1 MYLGVLLA
9 VVLAPPHAC
18 MNCNLAGMQLSGSDF
33 SGVVYVGTNFEGAK
47 LERVSFRRAKLVAAN
62 FQNADLRG
70 AAFDVADCTACN
82 FDGANLDGAT
92 FSGVSMTAANFNG
105 FAGTIADSQLRE
117 LFAGCV
123 ACNFQSESLAGRDL
137 SGVTAFGVDF
147 SKADLRGTK
156 FDGATLCTYA
166 IDQTQRTVKCASFH
180 DARVEGASFLNIRLC
195 SNWQDPR
202 TCTGVD
208 AQSLRRYSGSTLDGA
223 ILP

>member
-1 MYLGVLLA
+1 LLG
-9 VVLAPPHAC
+9 VVLAVILVPPHTC
-18 MNCNLAGMQLSGSDF
+18 MSCNLAGMQLNGSDF

-47 LERVSFRRAKLVAAN
+47 LERVSFRGAKLVAAN

-70 AAFDVADCTACN
+70 AAFDGVDCTACN
-82 FDGANLDGAT
+82 FNGADVDGAT
-92 FSGVSMTAANFNG
+92 FSGATMTAANFNG

-123 ACNFQSESLAGRDL
+123 ACNFQAASFAGRDL
-137 SGVTAFGVDF
+137 SGITAFGVDL

-166 IDQTQRTVKCASFH
+166 IDQTQRMVKCATLR
-180 DARVEGASFLNIRLC
+180 DARVEGTSFLDIRVC
-195 SNWQDPR
+195 ANARDPH
-202 TCTGVD
+202 TCAPVD
-208 AQSLRRYSGSTLDGA
+208 AQSLRRYSGSPLDGA